1 MRNSIQKSILSIFAM
16 LVLLGALTI
25 SSAVARSSSSLVV
38 NIPFDF
44 QVAGK
49 TLPAGQYV
57 IERSTLSSAEGL
69 SLRNVEK
76 RQGAYVLTTA
86 VQAYNRQS
94 ASRLVFTRYKDQ
106 YFLSQFWTA
115 GEASGRELIKT
126 ERERAVERELAQNG
140 AKAERVSIAV
150 MQKK

>member
-16 LVLLGALTI
+16 LVLLGAL
-25 SSAVARSSSSLVV
+25 AAPGALARSSSSLVV

-49 TLPAGQYV
+49 SLPAGQYV

-76 RQGAYVLTTA
+76 RQGVYVLTA
-86 VQAYNRQS
+86 SVQANDRQS
-94 ASRLVFTRYKDQ
+94 ASRLVFNRYKDQ

-115 GEASGRELIKT
+115 GEATGRALIKSEK
-126 ERERAVERELAQNG
+126 ERTAERELAQAG
-140 AKAERVSIAV
+140 TKAERVSIAIV
-150 MQKK
+150 QKQ